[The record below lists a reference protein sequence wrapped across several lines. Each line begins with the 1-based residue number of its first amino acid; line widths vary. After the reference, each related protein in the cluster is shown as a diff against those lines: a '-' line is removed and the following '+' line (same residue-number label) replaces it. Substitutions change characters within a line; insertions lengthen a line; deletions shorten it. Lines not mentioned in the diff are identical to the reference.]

1 MRGWL
6 STLSASAQMHCTRST
21 VAQQQTA
28 SEQGYQFGLDLK
40 GAAAA
45 AAPAPADAAAAP
57 AGADAAAPAPSGSPA
72 DAAQPRSPSR
82 RLRQAVVR
90 RAFPLLRPVQVS
102 MLSP

>member
-1 MRGWL
+1 
-6 STLSASAQMHCTRST
+6 MHHRRP
-21 VAQQQTA
+21 
-28 SEQGYQFGLDLK
+28 EQGYHFGLDLK

-57 AGADAAAPAPSGSPA
+57 AGADAAAPAPDGSPS

-90 RAFPLLRPVQVS
+90 RACSLLRPVEAY
-102 MLSP
+102 MLST